1 MSLLDKL
8 LGRRKSPSSPSM
20 APPRTPVP
28 MSVWGRACLTLRKVD
43 SRDDQDWPGEVVR
56 PLNGGRWLME
66 MDPPILYD
74 GLPPEDL
81 KMVAVGPRYAGDAL
95 GIDPRTW
102 PDVVNMF
109 IPAPGQDFDG
119 ELALK
124 DIVSVRLAPERG
136 VTFVD

>member
-1 MSLLDKL
+1 LELFRRL
-8 LGRRKSPSSPSM
+8 FGRSKPSEP
-20 APPRTPVP
+20 APYTPVP

-43 SRDDQDWPGEVVR
+43 NRDEQDWPGEVVR
-56 PLNGGRWLME
+56 PLQGGRWLME

>member
-8 LGRRKSPSSPSM
+8 FGRRNRPSSPSV
-20 APPRTPVP
+20 APLGAPVP
-28 MSVWGRACLTLRKVD
+28 MSAWGRACLTLRKVD
-43 SRDDQDWPGEVVR
+43 SRDDQDWLGEVVR
-56 PLNGGRWLME
+56 PLAEGRWQIE

-81 KMVAVGPRYAGDAL
+81 KMVAVGPRYSGDVL

-102 PDVVNMF
+102 PEVVNMY

-136 VTFVD
+136 VTFVA

>member
-1 MSLLDKL
+1 M
-8 LGRRKSPSSPSM
+8 
-20 APPRTPVP
+20 
-28 MSVWGRACLTLRKVD
+28 TLRKVD
-43 SRDDQDWPGEVVR
+43 NRDEQDWPGEVVR
-56 PLNGGRWLME
+56 PLKGGRWLME

-81 KMVAVGPRYAGDAL
+81 KMVAIGPRYVGDAL

-102 PDVVNMF
+102 PEVVNMF

>member
-1 MSLLDKL
+1 MAPRRFSSRDTKPMALCAREDGSRRERLKKL
-8 LGRRKSPSSPSM
+8 PRRQTFWAEGWRPREEPPSPPLASWLGR
-20 APPRTPVP
+20 
-28 MSVWGRACLTLRKVD
+28 W
-43 SRDDQDWPGEVVR
+43 QI
-56 PLNGGRWLME
+56 E
-66 MDPPILYD
+66 MNPPILYD

-81 KMVAVGPRYAGDAL
+81 KMVAVGPRYSGDVL

-102 PDVVNMF
+102 PEVVNMY

-136 VTFVD
+136 VTFVA